1 MRRLF
6 CLVML
11 TLLLNQLRHQTRPT
25 CFDSLQ
31 SLRRYRHENILG
43 MGCNRASAGR
53 FELQPMRENLRD
65 VLHQVSITT
74 KAL

>member
-1 MRRLF
+1 
-6 CLVML
+6 ML

-31 SLRRYRHENILG
+31 SLRRYRRGNIHG
-43 MGCNRASAGR
+43 RGCNRASAGR
-53 FELQPMRENLRD
+53 LELQPMRENLRD
-65 VLHQVSITT
+65 VLREVSITT